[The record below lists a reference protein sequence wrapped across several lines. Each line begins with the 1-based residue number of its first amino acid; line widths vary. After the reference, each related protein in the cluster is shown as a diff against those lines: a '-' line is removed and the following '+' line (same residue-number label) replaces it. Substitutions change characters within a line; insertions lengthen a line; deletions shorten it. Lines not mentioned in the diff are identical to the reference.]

1 MQEIT
6 LNNGVKIKSPG
17 FGTWTLDDTS
27 AEDAVFKAINC
38 GYCHIDTAEYY
49 KNEVGI
55 GRAIKKSKISR
66 DEIFIT
72 SKLWTT
78 SRGYNEAIAALEGS
92 LTRLGLDYLDLFLIH
107 WPAVPENH
115 ENWREINFDTY
126 RALEKLQK
134 DGKVR
139 AIGLSNFME
148 SHIAALIEDTG
159 SVPQLNQ
166 IEFHPGYMQSEC
178 VKFCK
183 EKSIA
188 LSAWAPLGRGE
199 ALEHPTI
206 CEIAEKYNTS
216 PAKVTLSWV
225 SANGLIPLVKSSNE
239 ERMKENLSYD
249 EIKLD
254 KGDIEKISALKF
266 WGNLGRRPEN
276 MTF

>member
-1 MQEIT
+1 MQEIV

-17 FGTWTLDDTS
+17 FGTWTLDDLS
-27 AEDAVFKAINC
+27 AEDAVLKAINC
-38 GYCHIDTAEYY
+38 GYRHIDTAEYY
-49 KNEVGI
+49 KNEIGVGK
-55 GRAIKKSKISR
+55 AIKASRISR

-78 SRGYNEAIAALEGS
+78 SRGYNEAIAALDGS
-92 LTRLGLDYLDLFLIH
+92 LMRLGLDYLDLFLIH
-107 WPAVPENH
+107 WPAVPEKH

-134 DGKVR
+134 EGKVR

-148 SHIAALIEDTG
+148 KHIAALLEDARV
-159 SVPQLNQ
+159 VPQLNQ
-166 IEFHPGYMQSEC
+166 IEFHPGYMQRGC
-178 VKFCK
+178 VEFCK
-183 EKSIA
+183 DNNIA

-206 CEIAEKYNTS
+206 CAIAQKHKTT

-239 ERMKENLSYD
+239 ERMKENLFYD
-249 EIKLD
+249 EVRLD
-254 KGDIEKISALKF
+254 KEDIAKISALSF
-266 WGNLGRRPEN
+266 WGKLGKRPEN
-276 MTF
+276 VNF